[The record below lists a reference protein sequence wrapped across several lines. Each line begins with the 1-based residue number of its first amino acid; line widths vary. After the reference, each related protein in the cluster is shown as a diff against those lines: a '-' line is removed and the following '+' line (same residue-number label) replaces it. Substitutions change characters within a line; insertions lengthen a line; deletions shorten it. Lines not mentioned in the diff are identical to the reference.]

1 MELNNKRTDEKGSL
15 FSYMKEL
22 SNIELLTSEQEQQL
36 FEEMRAWTLNEN
48 CSAEVKAKGQSAR
61 EKLIV
66 CNLRLVI
73 KIAKEFRNTGLD
85 YEDLINEG
93 NLGLITA
100 IDKFDPS
107 KGAKLSY
114 YSSFWIK
121 QFIRRSISNKGR
133 TIRLPVGVIEV
144 KLKIQKYIDRYQS
157 EHQKMPTNQEISKG
171 INVSLDRVNKIV
183 KLSLQCESLNVT
195 ISDEDESELMSVM
208 ENKQA
213 EDPKESCQENDDKL
227 ILNKFLNGLSRRE
240 RYIIIRRFGL
250 DGHKPDTLEAI
261 GQKFDLTRERIRQ
274 LELSALRGLKDMYK
288 SIDKNSYIE

>member
-85 YEDLINEG
+85 YEDLINEPPFVMS
-93 NLGLITA
+93 L
-100 IDKFDPS
+100 
-107 KGAKLSY
+107 
-114 YSSFWIK
+114 
-121 QFIRRSISNKGR
+121 RRSISNKGR

-144 KLKIQKYIDRYQS
+144 KLKIQKYIDKYQS
-157 EHQKMPTNQEISKG
+157 ERQKMPTNEEISKG
-171 INVSLDRVNKIV
+171 INVSLDRVNKII

-274 LELSALRGLKDMYK
+274 LELSALKGLKDMYK
-288 SIDKNSYIE
+288 SIDKNSYVE